1 MASVVFVMSALV
13 CVGWEEGV
21 GLGLREQGIQEPIR
35 GGEVRDKNDKY
46 KVSTALQAPDIE
58 TRLGDL

>member
-1 MASVVFVMSALV
+1 MV
-13 CVGWEEGV
+13 CLGWEEGA

-58 TRLGDL
+58 TCL

>member
-1 MASVVFVMSALV
+1 MCCEVVLSLSTV
-13 CVGWEEGV
+13 CLGWEEGV

-46 KVSTALQAPDIE
+46 KVSTAVQVPDIE
-58 TRLGDL
+58 TCL